1 MYESELI
8 KSLFLFLLYVIS
20 PLILDGSPKN
30 ENFITYTHP
39 HVVPN
44 LFEFLSSVEHKRKKL

>member
-8 KSLFLFLLYVIS
+8 KSLLLYVIS
-20 PLILDGSPKN
+20 ALILHGSPKN